1 MPLITKNLIVGVQK
15 TATATAP
22 TVTEQVTKEEFGPR
36 FQFGNFINKS
46 LPTPT
51 EPEKPKPVEKKIE
64 KKVVQVPETRDNP
77 KYLKKEDG
85 ELVRHINRKS
95 QYLKDVLDLDS

>member
-22 TVTEQVTKEEFGPR
+22 TVSKQVTKEDLGPR
-36 FQFGNFINKS
+36 FQFGNFINQS
-46 LPTPT
+46 LPP